1 MGGFGISHP
10 EDFLFVTDIQLVK
23 QHTSYASVAFDDDA
37 VADFFDE
44 QVDRGLMPA
53 QFGRIWMHTHPSS
66 SALPSPTDEETF
78 ARVFGRTDWAV
89 MFILAQEGQT
99 YARLRYRSGPAGEF
113 RIRTTVDY
121 SVPFECSR
129 HPEWEEEYLNNVLP
143 EQQGFMGD
151 FGEDSDLFEDEDWE
165 DMDWIQWDNYMERI
179 SS

>member
-1 MGGFGISHP
+1 MGGFGISDP
-10 EDFLFVTDIQLVK
+10 DDFLFVNDIQLVK
-23 QHTSYASVAFDDDA
+23 QHTSYASVTFDDDA

-53 QFGRIWMHTHPSS
+53 QFGRIWMHTHPSN
-66 SALPSPTDEETF
+66 SALPSPIDEATF

-121 SVPFECSR
+121 SVPFESSR
-129 HPEWEEEYLNNVLP
+129 HPEWEDEYLANVLP
-143 EQQGFMGD
+143 AQQGFTGD
-151 FGEDSDLFEDEDWE
+151 FGDDSDLLEDEDWE